1 MQEMCGDLYPSSS
14 ERNII
19 CETIQEMCGP
29 PGFRLNGGGS
39 SGHFDNWKETLPNGQ
54 YRKHKGTTVGDLE
67 KARRDGEHWGVPL
80 EADRSGVRPARPKRI
95 LPPVP
100 HPKRV
105 NPNPNRLDPP
115 CPPGGAS
122 CTSECLDA
130 SSSPADISDGE
141 GGGDQGGG
149 DLQSED
155 KLMQQVQGLEKEL
168 AAAHAQQA
176 AANAAKK
183 VARQVVRD
191 AKKDAKKGAMDV
203 DPAPD
208 TPAVAK
214 VTRGKR
220 PSNNDS
226 GSAKKTAKVA
236 YELARDNTVAR
247 NNNFLEFASQL
258 TTLTMKVVSDE
269 EVCYTVEV
277 GTLSVVVATR

>member
-1 MQEMCGDLYPSSS
+1 
-14 ERNII
+14 
-19 CETIQEMCGP
+19 
-29 PGFRLNGGGS
+29 
-39 SGHFDNWKETLPNGQ
+39 
-54 YRKHKGTTVGDLE
+54 
-67 KARRDGEHWGVPL
+67 
-80 EADRSGVRPARPKRI
+80 
-95 LPPVP
+95 
-100 HPKRV
+100 
-105 NPNPNRLDPP
+105 
-115 CPPGGAS
+115 
-122 CTSECLDA
+122 
-130 SSSPADISDGE
+130 
-141 GGGDQGGG
+141 
-149 DLQSED
+149 LQSED

-247 NNNFLEFASQL
+247 NNNFLEFAGQL

>member
-1 MQEMCGDLYPSSS
+1 MCGDLYPSSS

-115 CPPGGAS
+115 PPLEAPAAPLNAWMPALHQPTSQTARGG
-122 CTSECLDA
+122 
-130 SSSPADISDGE
+130 
-141 GGGDQGGG
+141 
-149 DLQSED
+149 
-155 KLMQQVQGLEKEL
+155 
-168 AAAHAQQA
+168 
-176 AANAAKK
+176 
-183 VARQVVRD
+183 
-191 AKKDAKKGAMDV
+191 
-203 DPAPD
+203 
-208 TPAVAK
+208 
-214 VTRGKR
+214 VTRGGVTCR
-220 PSNNDS
+220 ARTSS
-226 GSAKKTAKVA
+226 CSRSKVW
-236 YELARDNTVAR
+236 RKSWPR
-247 NNNFLEFASQL
+247 H
-258 TTLTMKVVSDE
+258 
-269 EVCYTVEV
+269 
-277 GTLSVVVATR
+277 TLSKPQPMPPRR